1 MTRNSDFDGSG
12 EPFTP
17 ATQFTATGA
26 IRQLWAAEDPA
37 GLFRQL
43 DEDYIK
49 PKLLLHGDG
58 GRHQGGGGGNGNG
71 GPS

>member
-1 MTRNSDFDGSG
+1 MSPAG
-12 EPFTP
+12 EPSSSSSGAGTAAGSSSTP
-17 ATQFTATGA
+17 FTATGA

-49 PKLLLHGDG
+49 PKLLLHGDE
-58 GRHQGGGGGNGNG
+58 GRGHGAG